1 MKIEKK
7 ELVLVED
14 NKPEKFESPRI
25 LLPILFHIW
34 TCLQYR
40 QVDTTQQDHFPVTL
54 DCNLE
59 IVAKRR

>member
-1 MKIEKK
+1 MKIEET

-25 LLPILFHIW
+25 PLPILFHIW

-40 QVDTTQQDHFPVTL
+40 QVDATQQDHFPHRL
-54 DCNLE
+54 ACNLE